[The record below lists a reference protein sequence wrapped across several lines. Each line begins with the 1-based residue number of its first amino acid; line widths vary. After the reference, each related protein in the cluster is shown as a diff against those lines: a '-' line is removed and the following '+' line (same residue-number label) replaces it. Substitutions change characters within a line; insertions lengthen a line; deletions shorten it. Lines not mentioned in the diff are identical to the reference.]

1 MKGAKMPKQ
10 CQSCGMP
17 LNNKKTGDCRG
28 TESDGSKSETYC
40 SLCYKDGKFIGGDC
54 TLDEMKVI
62 VDKAL
67 KEQGRGR
74 IMRWMAQKQLP
85 RLERWKGDAGKR

>member
-1 MKGAKMPKQ
+1 MVKQ

-17 LNNKKTGDCRG
+17 LQTQKAGDCRG
-28 TESDGSKSETYC
+28 TESNGSKSEKWC
-40 SLCYKDGKFIGGDC
+40 KLCYVNGEFVNPNS

-67 KEQGRGR
+67 KERGSGRL
-74 IMRWMAQKQLP
+74 MRWMAQLQLP
-85 RLERWKGDAGKR
+85 TLERWKKHA